1 MVDGTKRRKLTESES
16 ERLVTEHAPLVKAIA
31 QSLLKKLPA
40 SVEFDDLVQDG
51 FIGLLGAILQTTKAR
66 VGAHYL
72 NYISQRVRGAMLD
85 GLRDID
91 PATRSVRRA
100 MRAVEQAINQL
111 GHQLGRSPNEDEVAR
126 SLAMPLAEYQRLLQ
140 DAHGYTLFSIEDF
153 DDRDSPAEFLDW
165 CMNTKSD
172 PLAALER
179 RALQRKLLMAI
190 SELSERED
198 EVMTLRYVED
208 LTMLRIGERLG
219 LTEGRIS
226 QIHSQ
231 ATAKLRA
238 AVMDAQIAPSLLAT
252 RRRSPELQAS

>member
-1 MVDGTKRRKLTESES
+1 
-16 ERLVTEHAPLVKAIA
+16 
-31 QSLLKKLPA
+31 
-40 SVEFDDLVQDG
+40 
-51 FIGLLGAILQTTKAR
+51 
-66 VGAHYL
+66 
-72 NYISQRVRGAMLD
+72 MLD

-91 PATRSVRRA
+91 PATRFVRRA

-111 GHQLGRSPNEDEVAR
+111 GHQLGRSPNEEEVAR
-126 SLAMPLAEYQRLLQ
+126 SLAMPLSDYQRLLQ

-153 DDRDSPAEFLDW
+153 DDRDSPADFLDW

-179 RALQRKLLMAI
+179 RALQRQLLIAI
-190 SELSERED
+190 SDLSERED
-198 EVMTLRYVED
+198 AVMTLRYVED
-208 LTMLRIGERLG
+208 LTMQHIGERLG

-226 QIHSQ
+226 QIHTQ